1 MIMCNTKILIIKNVL
16 SGEERVNESELG
28 KE

>member
-16 SGEERVNESELG
+16 SVEEGVNESNLG